1 MNIEQKVN
9 MIMGYIA
16 AENQEEKEKVLEKIR
31 NMMVEDKDENDEP
44 NADKEI
50 EKILFELGLPEH
62 LKGYRY
68 SICAIRTAIENPGI
82 LVTRELYPAIAEKY
96 STTPSKVERAIRNAI
111 ETAWC
116 RCDIGLV
123 EKYFGNT
130 VSPAKGKP
138 TNAEFIFRISN
149 IVKWRI

>member
-16 AENQEEKEKVLEKIR
+16 TENQEEKKKILEKIR
-31 NMMVEDKDENDEP
+31 NTMVEDKDENNEP
-44 NADKEI
+44 NVDKEI
-50 EKILFELGLPEH
+50 EKILFELGFPEH

-82 LVTRELYPAIAEKY
+82 LVTRELYPAIAAKY
-96 STTPSKVERAIRNAI
+96 STTPPKVEKAIRSSI

-116 RCDIGLV
+116 RCDMGLV

-130 VSPAKGKP
+130 VSPTKGKP